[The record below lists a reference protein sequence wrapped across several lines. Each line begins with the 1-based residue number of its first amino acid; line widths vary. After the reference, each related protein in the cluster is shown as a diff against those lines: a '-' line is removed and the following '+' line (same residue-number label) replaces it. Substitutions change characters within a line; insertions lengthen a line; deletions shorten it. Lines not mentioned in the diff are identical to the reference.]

1 MESLNERLSALAGEQ
16 DQTVRV
22 DGYRVIAREVV
33 RECARDD
40 KDAMGTTKAELETF
54 VEHCVSE
61 HVPLAISREIITDMS
76 KQLPSLE
83 SDVHKTIA
91 DVILARIQPRLVSFE
106 EQVRALREDLA
117 TRYAREEHW
126 TRAAEV
132 LAGIDLDSGVRT
144 LSNAFKLRKCV
155 EIAELYAEGGDLVQA
170 DLFISRARLLRAS
183 GEADASLDYQYNSCW
198 ATVLDRKGK
207 FMDASD
213 RYYALA
219 GYDPSTLE
227 SQTAQKHSL
236 VDVLT
241 LAVACA
247 VIAPTGPQRLR
258 MLQTLYKD
266 ERCAQLSVFAFLE
279 KVYLE
284 RLLRVEEVLAFERFL
299 KPHHLAVDGDSL
311 SALQR
316 AVVEHN
322 LVSMSNVYNNIGF
335 DELGE
340 LLGVSDIQAEKMV
353 AKMISED
360 RLSGRID
367 QVDRFVYFD
376 SDASTIEEEWDKQ
389 VVEVSLTLNGIV
401 ETLTAK
407 QNETSSDNV

>member
-1 MESLNERLSALAGEQ
+1 M
-16 DQTVRV
+16 
-22 DGYRVIAREVV
+22 
-33 RECARDD
+33 
-40 KDAMGTTKAELETF
+40 
-54 VEHCVSE
+54 
-61 HVPLAISREIITDMS
+61 
-76 KQLPSLE
+76 
-83 SDVHKTIA
+83 
-91 DVILARIQPRLVSFE
+91 
-106 EQVRALREDLA
+106 
-117 TRYAREEHW
+117 
-126 TRAAEV
+126 
-132 LAGIDLDSGVRT
+132 
-144 LSNAFKLRKCV
+144 
-155 EIAELYAEGGDLVQA
+155 
-170 DLFISRARLLRAS
+170 
-183 GEADASLDYQYNSCW
+183 
-198 ATVLDRKGK
+198 
-207 FMDASD
+207 
-213 RYYALA
+213 
-219 GYDPSTLE
+219 
-227 SQTAQKHSL
+227 
-236 VDVLT
+236 LT

-360 RLSGRID
+360 RLSGRIN

-376 SDASTIEEEWDKQ
+376 SDAPTIEEEWDKQ